1 MSVGR
6 RYLMSSRTNIIDDRT
21 ADYVRDSSL
30 AREGTVPAR
39 LREETAKMPNGFL
52 QISVEQGRL
61 MVFLVAMMGAR
72 RCIEIGVFTGYS
84 ALCVAQQLP
93 PDGRLVA
100 CDVSDEWTAIGKR
113 YWVEA
118 KVADRIDLRLGK
130 ALDTLSALLGNG
142 EAGSYDFAFIDA
154 DKENYNNYYEK
165 CLELL
170 RPGGVMALDNIFLR
184 GKTFNPE
191 AKDGRSTAVRALTA
205 KISADK
211 RVEPAIVPIGDGLL
225 LVRKL

>member
-1 MSVGR
+1 
-6 RYLMSSRTNIIDDRT
+6 MSSRTNVLDNRT

-30 AREGTVPAR
+30 AREGAVLAR

-52 QISVEQGRL
+52 QVSVEQGRL
-61 MVFLVAMMGAR
+61 MAFLVATMGAR

-113 YWVEA
+113 FWEEA
-118 KVADRIDLRLGK
+118 KVADRIDLRLGR

-154 DKENYNNYYEK
+154 DKQSYDDYYEK

-170 RPGGVMALDNIFLR
+170 RPGGVMAIDNIFLR

-191 AKDGRSTAVRALTA
+191 AMDDRSTAVRALTA
-205 KISADK
+205 KISEDK

-225 LVRKL
+225 LVRKH